1 MTFRFLAL
9 LAATAFVLAA
19 QDIAVKAAHV
29 HTMTASPVAAA
40 TLVVKAGKIAS
51 VGGSDAS
58 GEDFGSAHVYPGMI
72 DAATAAGARAEKDD
86 PVDPFMP
93 GFRMVDA
100 VDPRHR
106 DFSRFAAHGVT
117 TVHVLPG
124 DRNVVGGTA
133 CAMKVASGE
142 SASILKPVTGL
153 KVSLRESEYAPPR
166 GGGGNDFAARIFG
179 GGGATGRDPTS
190 LFGGMSLLRTPPS
203 ADAAAMTA
211 WKDGKSRTFVATGTA
226 REVDAALRLR
236 ADAALNPTVIGG
248 MDVASRAKTAA
259 ENAAA
264 VILPPLR
271 PAMTPAEK
279 RDLASLF
286 SAGIPIAFSSGAPA
300 VRASV
305 LRVSAASAVR
315 AGVDAARVERAL
327 TVDAAKILGVDDR
340 VGTLET
346 GKDGDFVVL
355 SGPLSDPRSRLLL
368 VVVDGRTAYRA
379 PKE

>member
-29 HTMTASPVAAA
+29 HTMTASPVAAG

-153 KVSLRESEYAPPR
+153 KVSLRESEYAPP
-166 GGGGNDFAARIFG
+166 GEAAATISPRVFS
-179 GGGATGRDPTS
+179 GAVVRRDAIRRLCS
-190 LFGGMSLLRTPPS
+190 AGCRFCGLRPRPTPP
-203 ADAAAMTA
+203 
-211 WKDGKSRTFVATGTA
+211 
-226 REVDAALRLR
+226 
-236 ADAALNPTVIGG
+236 P
-248 MDVASRAKTAA
+248 
-259 ENAAA
+259 
-264 VILPPLR
+264 
-271 PAMTPAEK
+271 
-279 RDLASLF
+279 
-286 SAGIPIAFSSGAPA
+286 
-300 VRASV
+300 
-305 LRVSAASAVR
+305 
-315 AGVDAARVERAL
+315 
-327 TVDAAKILGVDDR
+327 
-340 VGTLET
+340 
-346 GKDGDFVVL
+346 
-355 SGPLSDPRSRLLL
+355 
-368 VVVDGRTAYRA
+368 
-379 PKE
+379 